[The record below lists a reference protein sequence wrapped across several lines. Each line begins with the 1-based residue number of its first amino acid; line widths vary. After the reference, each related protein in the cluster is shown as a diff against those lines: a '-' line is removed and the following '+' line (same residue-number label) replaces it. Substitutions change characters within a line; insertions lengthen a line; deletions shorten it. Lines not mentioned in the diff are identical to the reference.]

1 MSAKKAVPHE
11 AISQHIDRIERL
23 GYQPFRDAAQ
33 KLGVDA
39 SGGNSEIRSRIS
51 AHVQAKGLRSLDRV
65 ATGAERAS
73 RATAKAELTK
83 LMSLTGASSRARAQ
97 AVAAG
102 LAEHDRIDTKF
113 KAERPHLSATK
124 SAAPYIPPG
133 PKIAQV
139 RPIAMTNALQPT
151 GHPSVAH
158 NMADN
163 IRAALGP
170 GQLARVVQRNGDVH
184 LESKDGRWSVRNPA
198 PGTFK
203 MMSSLSEA
211 KSAVRADRI
220 GPTKFAGMGKIGT
233 IISAA
238 QFGARAIQAVA
249 NAAGQAYVTKSGKS
263 VTGTAKQIEAWTK
276 RRKG

>member
-102 LAEHDRIDTKF
+102 LAPPRPRYTHD
-113 KAERPHLSATK
+113 EL
-124 SAAPYIPPG
+124 
-133 PKIAQV
+133 V
-139 RPIAMTNALQPT
+139 
-151 GHPSVAH
+151 
-158 NMADN
+158 
-163 IRAALGP
+163 AALGEVMRERL
-170 GQLARVVQRNGDVH
+170 GEDA
-184 LESKDGRWSVRNPA
+184 SA
-198 PGTFK
+198 AIFT
-203 MMSSLSEA
+203 EA
-211 KSAVRADRI
+211 KGRLRADLER
-220 GPTKFAGMGKIGT
+220 K
-233 IISAA
+233 AA
-238 QFGARAIQAVA
+238 
-249 NAAGQAYVTKSGKS
+249 
-263 VTGTAKQIEAWTK
+263 E
-276 RRKG
+276 